1 MRKTSE
7 HGMMQPMQTFT
18 TKGATDLLYAD
29 DFRSNGCPDVWCLQ
43 NESGTIE
50 LEALTEEIEAAAN
63 KLEIEVDSDVIPND
77 QMTSLIEQLNLSQAL
92 DVPLPTKG

>member
-7 HGMMQPMQTFT
+7 HDMMRAMQTFT

-29 DFRSNGCPDVWCLQ
+29 DFRSNGCPEVWCLQ

-50 LEALTEEIEAAAN
+50 LEALTEEIETAAN
-63 KLEIEVDSDVIPND
+63 ELEIKIDSDVIPDD

-92 DVPLPTKG
+92 DVPLPSKG